1 MTRLANHV
9 VALLSI
15 AWLCPDVTRARQDGC
30 CPGSAADRAIANAAP
45 SPVAIGFPERGDKG
59 EDGVQ
64 PPRVPRNL
72 HLPATTRALVERMWT
87 TSPTFRRQCARLGE
101 SSVVITVELGLPRHL
116 TGAAHAWTRMK
127 FRDGI
132 VTEALMLL
140 AFEGPDP
147 LAHELEHVL
156 EHVDGVDVR
165 GAVERGVRGAH
176 RADHGNLE
184 TARAVAIGRAV
195 AAEMREAPHPRER
208 GASCEGLSLG
218 SSPLRPWSS

>member
-1 MTRLANHV
+1 MTRLANHA

-15 AWLCPDVTRARQDGC
+15 AWLCPDVAHARQNGSR
-30 CPGSAADRAIANAAP
+30 PGPASERVIAHAAP
-45 SPVAIGFPERGDKG
+45 SPVTIGFPERGKNG
-59 EDGVQ
+59 EDGMQ
-64 PPRVPRNL
+64 PPPPRVPPNL
-72 HLPATTRALVERMWT
+72 HLPAATRALVERMWA

-101 SSVVITVELGLPRHL
+101 SSVVITLEFGLPGHL
-116 TGAAHAWTRMK
+116 VGAAHAWTRMK

-132 VTEALMLL
+132 VTEALVLL

-165 GAVERGVRGAH
+165 RAVERGVRGAH
-176 RADHGNLE
+176 WADHGNLE

-195 AAEMREAPHPRER
+195 AQEMRESSPHPRE
-208 GASCEGLSLG
+208 
-218 SSPLRPWSS
+218 

>member
-9 VALLSI
+9 VALLSV
-15 AWLCPDVTRARQDGC
+15 AWLCPDVARARQDGSRS
-30 CPGSAADRAIANAAP
+30 GSATDRVIAHAAP
-45 SPVAIGFPERGDKG
+45 SPVAIGFPKRGENG

-64 PPRVPRNL
+64 PTAAQVPENL
-72 HLPATTRALVERMWT
+72 HLPATTRALVDRMWA

-101 SSVVITVELGLPRHL
+101 SSVVITVEFGLPRHL

-132 VTEALMLL
+132 VAEAFVLL
-140 AFEGPDP
+140 AFEAADP

-165 GAVERGVRGAH
+165 DAVQRGVRGAH
-176 RADHGNLE
+176 RTDQGDLE
-184 TARAVAIGRAV
+184 TARAMAIGKAV
-195 AAEMREAPHPRER
+195 AREMRERSPHPRQ
-208 GASCEGLSLG
+208 
-218 SSPLRPWSS
+218 

>member
-1 MTRLANHV
+1 MSCRESRLPLMTRLANHV

-15 AWLCPDVTRARQDGC
+15 AWLCPDVARARQDGC
-30 CPGSAADRAIANAAP
+30 CPGLATDRAIANAAP
-45 SPVAIGFPERGDKG
+45 SRVAIGFPERGANG

-64 PPRVPRNL
+64 PNVPRVPRNL
-72 HLPATTRALVERMWT
+72 HLPATTRALVERMWA

-101 SSVVITVELGLPRHL
+101 SSVVITVEFGLPGYL
-116 TGAAHAWTRMK
+116 MGAAHAWTRMK

-132 VTEALMLL
+132 VTEALVLL
-140 AFEGPDP
+140 ASEGPDN

-195 AAEMREAPHPRER
+195 AREMRE
-208 GASCEGLSLG
+208 
-218 SSPLRPWSS
+218 SSPQLRD